1 MSMQT
6 VCLNLKK
13 AEMDSD
19 LSSQQTTS
27 PQTPLTQTVV
37 SLLRPGE
44 DVQVA
49 VMNSFSQVKHTLNYK
64 QDLAY

>member
-1 MSMQT
+1 MI

-19 LSSQQTTS
+19 LSPQQTTS
-27 PQTPLTQTVV
+27 PQMPLTQTVV
-37 SLLRPGE
+37 SLLQPGE

-49 VMNSFSQVKHTLNYK
+49 GMNSFSLVEEEEEEPRNP
-64 QDLAY
+64 